1 MRFDQKMGFNQKT
14 VLSRPQTMINDFHT
28 NDRIS
33 PDPTKTISLDIW
45 PSVLPK
51 GSCESTILPLFSHPE
66 NIGKIVLSQ
75 LPSGGAEVQKP
86 KKIVFVV

>member
-1 MRFDQKMGFNQKT
+1 
-14 VLSRPQTMINDFHT
+14 MINYFHT
-28 NDRIS
+28 NDVIP
-33 PDPTKTISLDIW
+33 PDPTQTISLDFW
-45 PSVLPK
+45 PSVPTK
-51 GSCESTILPLFSHPE
+51 GICESTILPLFSHPE